1 MRCPTCKLE
10 HKPVTLS
17 LGPFCS
23 SRCQLIDLGQWLNE
37 EYRLPDST
45 TPVSEEELDAALQ
58 AQERASE
65 QARRS

>member
-10 HKPVTLS
+10 HKPVTLR

-23 SRCQLIDLGQWLNE
+23 SRCQLIDLGQWLGE
-37 EYRLPDST
+37 EYRLPDPS

-58 AQERASE
+58 AAERMS
-65 QARRS
+65 RS